1 MVGTILWHNCWMLKI
16 LTYTYSSG
24 ILSSL
29 AQTNF
34 HFEVVSCNF
43 RICHYLYF
51 QRDQLAIIQQ
61 LKWLWNMTQLGMKPH
76 NSTNAYNFETRTD
89 RFHIYPWTRPQ
100 ASFVR
105 ALLWI
110 SHAKN
115 WISLSDRA
123 GSGDQTVSTFLL
135 LNMVYSYFRYSTLH
149 KSLANFQ

>member
-89 RFHIYPWTRPQ
+89 MFHVYPWSWDTIAMQSSRIIKIFSPRLVWGTNVTIIF
-100 ASFVR
+100 SR
-105 ALLWI
+105 E
-110 SHAKN
+110 KN
-115 WISLSDRA
+115 VFICRKI
-123 GSGDQTVSTFLL
+123 
-135 LNMVYSYFRYSTLH
+135 NYICI
-149 KSLANFQ
+149 